1 MRGAILQESTQSDN
15 KLEKFMA
22 KIYLKYRIWVSGS
35 QIMTIDMS
43 QQQRSSTSAGLQI
56 SSGIFMERS
65 LGLAAEQVIN
75 TLFMS

>member
-1 MRGAILQESTQSDN
+1 
-15 KLEKFMA
+15 
-22 KIYLKYRIWVSGS
+22 
-35 QIMTIDMS
+35 MTIDMS

>member
-1 MRGAILQESTQSDN
+1 
-15 KLEKFMA
+15 MA
-22 KIYLKYRIWVSGS
+22 KIYFKYRIWVSGS